1 MLRRLVPILC
11 LVVLALPLRAQTVD
25 ALFDQ
30 LRLSE
35 MIEVMREEG
44 LDYGRELGTDMF
56 AGGSNPQWTA
66 ILDRIYDTGRMEA
79 LVRARFD
86 ASLTGTDIAPLSD
99 FFTTETGQEIV
110 ALELGARQ
118 AMIDSATE
126 EAARQTFREREN
138 QDGTRMEQVTAF
150 VEANDLIETNVA
162 GALNASY
169 RFYAGLVEGGG
180 LEMSESEILADVWSQ
195 EEDTRGDTREWLFA
209 YLLMAYEPL
218 SDDQMAAYL
227 DLARSP
233 EGQALNRA
241 LFDAFNRMY
250 DDISYALGLATA
262 QQMQGQDL

>member
-11 LVVLALPLRAQTVD
+11 LLVLALPLRAQTVD

-30 LRLSE
+30 LRLAE
-35 MIEVMREEG
+35 MIEVMRDEG
-44 LDYGRELGTDMF
+44 LDYGQELGTDMF
-56 AGGSNPQWTA
+56 AGGSNRQWTS
-66 ILDRIYDTGRMEA
+66 ILDRIYDTDRMEA
-79 LVRARFD
+79 LVRARFAAALTESD
-86 ASLTGTDIAPLSD
+86 IASLSE
-99 FFTTETGQEIV
+99 FFTTGTGQEIV

-118 AMIDSATE
+118 AMIDTATE
-126 EAARQTFREREN
+126 EAAREAFRDRDGE
-138 QDGTRMEQVTAF
+138 DGTRMDQVTAF
-150 VEANDLIETNVA
+150 IEANDLIETNVA
-162 GALNASY
+162 GAMNASY

-195 EEDTRGDTREWLFA
+195 EEDTRVDTREWLYA
-209 YLLMAYEPL
+209 YLLLAYEPL
-218 SDDQMAAYL
+218 SNDEMAAYL